1 MSLQIKPLGD
11 RLIVKQVTAEQKLAS
26 GIVLP
31 EIAAEKPQ
39 HAEVL
44 AVGTGRVLDNGQKLE
59 MEVKVGDK
67 VLYGKFSGT
76 EFKYNDEELLI
87 LNERDVLAILP

>member
-11 RLIVKQVTAEQKLAS
+11 RLIVKPVTAEQKLAS

-39 HAEVL
+39 HGEVL
-44 AVGTGRVLDNGQKLE
+44 AVGDGRILENGTKIP

-67 VLYGKFSGT
+67 VLYSKYSGT

-87 LNERDVLAILP
+87 LTERDVHAILP